1 MDCDQVMRMVDAHL
15 DGELSLA
22 ESERLLEHIHAC
34 AECSELHVAMIEA
47 VDALATLP
55 APQAPD
61 SLLSDVMAALPVS
74 IERAEHEHIAP
85 LAWGLGLAGA
95 LATMLVVWLVT
106 VLSAAVPGSTIV
118 EWVAVKSVLSVLGAL
133 AFGLGEMGGAVACGL
148 GVNLILLAVAAWAV
162 VSWRKRTTATPM
174 LMAL

>member
-1 MDCDQVMRMVDAHL
+1 MDCDQVMQMVDAHL
-15 DGELSLA
+15 DGELSPG
-22 ESERLLEHIHAC
+22 ESETLLQHVHAC
-34 AECSELHVAMIEA
+34 AECSELHMALLEA
-47 VDALATLP
+47 VDVLGALPT
-55 APQAPD
+55 PQAPD
-61 SLLSDVMAALPVS
+61 TLVSDVMAALPVS
-74 IERAEHEHIAP
+74 IERSEHEHIAS

-95 LATMLVVWLVT
+95 LATMLVVWLVG
-106 VLSAAVPGSTIV
+106 VLSVAVPGSTIV

-133 AFGLGEMGGAVACGL
+133 AFGLGEMGGVVACGL